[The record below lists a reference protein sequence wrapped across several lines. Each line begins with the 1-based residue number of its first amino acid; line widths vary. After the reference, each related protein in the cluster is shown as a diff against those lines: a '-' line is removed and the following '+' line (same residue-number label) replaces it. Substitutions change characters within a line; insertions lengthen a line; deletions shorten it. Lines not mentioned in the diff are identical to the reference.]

1 MKKNLVTL
9 SVTVAA
15 IFMLAGC
22 ESTGD
27 YDYYDYGYESQ
38 DSKLDRAAR
47 DAMYDATDS
56 MSDQELEDLERNLR
70 KSQE

>member
-1 MKKNLVTL
+1 MKKNFVTL

-27 YDYYDYGYESQ
+27 YDYDYGYESQ
-38 DSKLDRAAR
+38 DSKLDRAGR
-47 DAMYDATDS
+47 DAMYDATES